1 MRFITKPSCGKNI
14 VSLKNVFVEA
24 EAELI
29 VLNLNIFLFI
39 IQCDERESSDKH
51 QILEGASTEPTS
63 DVVYGY

>member
-39 IQCDERESSDKH
+39 IQGDERESSDKH
-51 QILEGASTEPTS
+51 QRVA
-63 DVVYGY
+63 VVWR